1 MKVDIPAKKSYFIK
15 RPIRMF
21 HKKGGSAMKFAW
33 IRRMSLRR
41 QILWGTQLFTAVV
54 SLLVGLV
61 LFYVS
66 DANIRSNTLRSVEF
80 NLQQMATSVQT
91 SVETANNLLNWA
103 STDSTLRRYLSVDT
117 LDGLLTS
124 SAYNTFQDRYLSSQ
138 LQTRIT
144 RFFITNGTDRFLQQ
158 GSLSSSVAL
167 NAQTLPLFEGFPAG
181 QLSFAQDPLLATH
194 PDCLVMVREI
204 RSNRVNVGWVSLG
217 LDTAVITG
225 AAEYPQNLVEKMR
238 AAGLDGDAIDALGLA
253 EQAGSSKAVN
263 LVLLGRLR
271 VNFFINTLASGFVL
285 AFCAYAFLALGFPIN
300 IQVVITGSIM
310 VLVPGLVFTNFMS
323 DLLTGDIVAGLSTF
337 TRAVLT
343 AGAIALGTGA
353 ALALCLDLWTL
364 SGGAVPVHSH
374 APVLYCL
381 FAFLGCLGFCFPY
394 NVQGLG
400 GFLCCLGG
408 ALGWA
413 VYLLT
418 RSLTGDPVYLP
429 TLFAAMAIAVYA
441 EIMARLRKC
450 PTTSY
455 LVISYFPLV
464 PGFTI
469 YQAMD
474 YGIQGNTQ
482 LFLETF
488 IRTFGI
494 AGCIALGALVVSTAM
509 RIFQHYGKE
518 R

>member
-1 MKVDIPAKKSYFIK
+1 MDYD
-15 RPIRMF
+15 
-21 HKKGGSAMKFAW
+21 
-33 IRRMSLRR
+33 L
-41 QILWGTQLFTAVV
+41 
-54 SLLVGLV
+54 
-61 LFYVS
+61 
-66 DANIRSNTLRSVEF
+66 
-80 NLQQMATSVQT
+80 
-91 SVETANNLLNWA
+91 LLNGCCEIGCRLLGCGA
-103 STDSTLRRYLSVDT
+103 EIHRVEDTVRRLCAAYQVDGEVFAIPNCLIVSVTDRQGRIHTRMRRAEVRGIDIEALEGYNALSRRLCAAPPEDPGQIALQARQVEHGLRRYPPALT
-117 LDGLLTS
+117 LFGYFIGAFFFAFFVSGGLME
-124 SAYNTFQDRYLSSQ
+124 A
-138 LQTRIT
+138 I
-144 RFFITNGTDRFLQQ
+144 
-158 GSLSSSVAL
+158 
-167 NAQTLPLFEGFPAG
+167 
-181 QLSFAQDPLLATH
+181 
-194 PDCLVMVREI
+194 
-204 RSNRVNVGWVSLG
+204 
-217 LDTAVITG
+217 
-225 AAEYPQNLVEKMR
+225 
-238 AAGLDGDAIDALGLA
+238 AAGISGLM
-253 EQAGSSKAVN
+253 AG
-263 LVLLGRLR
+263 LCLLLLGRFQ

-285 AFCAYAFLALGFPIN
+285 AFSAYALLALGLPVN

-323 DLLTGDIVAGLSTF
+323 DLLTGDIIAGLSTF
-337 TRAVLT
+337 ARAVLT

-353 ALALCLDLWTL
+353 ALAICLSLWTFP
-364 SGGAVPVHSH
+364 GGSPALLRY
-374 APVLYCL
+374 APALYCL

-413 VYLLT
+413 VYLAT
-418 RSLTGDPVYLP
+418 QTFTGNPIYLP

-494 AGCIALGALVVSTAM
+494 AGCIALGALAVSTAM
-509 RIFQHYGKE
+509 RIIQHYGKG

>member
-1 MKVDIPAKKSYFIK
+1 MDYDLLLNGCCEMGCRLLGCGAEIHRVEDTIRRLCAAYQVEGEVFAIPNCLIVSVTDPQGRIYTRMRRAEVRGIDIEALEGYNALSRRLCAAPPEDPAQIAAQVGQVERALRAYPPALTLLGYFIGA
-15 RPIRMF
+15 F
-21 HKKGGSAMKFAW
+21 FFA
-33 IRRMSLRR
+33 
-41 QILWGTQLFTAVV
+41 
-54 SLLVGLV
+54 
-61 LFYVS
+61 
-66 DANIRSNTLRSVEF
+66 
-80 NLQQMATSVQT
+80 
-91 SVETANNLLNWA
+91 
-103 STDSTLRRYLSVDT
+103 
-117 LDGLLTS
+117 
-124 SAYNTFQDRYLSSQ
+124 
-138 LQTRIT
+138 
-144 RFFITNGTDRFLQQ
+144 FFFSG
-158 GSLSSSVAL
+158 
-167 NAQTLPLFEGFPAG
+167 
-181 QLSFAQDPLLATH
+181 
-194 PDCLVMVREI
+194 
-204 RSNRVNVGWVSLG
+204 
-217 LDTAVITG
+217 
-225 AAEYPQNLVEKMR
+225 
-238 AAGLDGDAIDALGLA
+238 GLA
-253 EQAGSSKAVN
+253 EAVASGVSGLMAGLC

-364 SGGAVPVHSH
+364 SGGAAPVHSH
-374 APVLYCL
+374 SPVLYCL

-464 PGFTI
+464 PGFTV